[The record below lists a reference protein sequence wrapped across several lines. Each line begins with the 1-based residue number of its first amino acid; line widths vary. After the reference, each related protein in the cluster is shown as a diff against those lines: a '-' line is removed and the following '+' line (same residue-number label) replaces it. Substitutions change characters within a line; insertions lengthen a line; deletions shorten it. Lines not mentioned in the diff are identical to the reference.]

1 VGGLAE
7 GFVDTQGGNP
17 AEQVAGFTDVNLQVA
32 AEALAMAGLPKARLR
47 RCSSSFSASSHAIF
61 PFFLDGLAQVAFEVS
76 QDLAATGNGNATF
89 WGRERVQRRFL
100 SAFMVLFLFI
110 SHIGRTIVVG
120 VLCNRNNSLIRRAI
134 SSLACRNNLISDA
147 VNIRGVEQV
156 TCFRL
161 CKAVKSPKPK
171 RCCHQ
176 CSRLL
181 PR

>member
-1 VGGLAE
+1 
-7 GFVDTQGGNP
+7 
-17 AEQVAGFTDVNLQVA
+17 
-32 AEALAMAGLPKARLR
+32 M
-47 RCSSSFSASSHAIF
+47 
-61 PFFLDGLAQVAFEVS
+61 
-76 QDLAATGNGNATF
+76 AATGSGNATF

-120 VLCNRNNSLIRRAI
+120 VLCNCNNSLIRLAI

-161 CKAVKSPKPK
+161 CKAVKPEAEA
-171 RCCHQ
+171 
-176 CSRLL
+176 LL
-181 PR
+181 PPVFKAASTINPVYGAG